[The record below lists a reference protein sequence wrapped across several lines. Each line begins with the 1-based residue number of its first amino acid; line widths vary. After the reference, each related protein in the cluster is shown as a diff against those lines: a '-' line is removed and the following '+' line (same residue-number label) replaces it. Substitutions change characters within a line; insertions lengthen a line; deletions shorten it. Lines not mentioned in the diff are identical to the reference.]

1 MSVPTPHIS
10 AQKGD
15 FAKTV
20 LMPGDPLR
28 AKFIAETFLEE
39 ARLVNNVRGI
49 GGYTGFYQGKRV
61 SVMASGMGM
70 PSMGIYSYE
79 LFRFYE
85 VDHIIRIGTAGAIRA
100 DIKLRDVVAGMGAC
114 TNSSFAQQYQLPGD
128 YAPIASYR
136 MLKTAVDT
144 AKQLGIDLIVGNLYS
159 SDTFYDEREDG
170 LLRWQKMGVMS
181 IEMEAAALYMN
192 AALTGKEALAIC
204 TISDCPLTGESSS
217 SEERQTSFTQMME
230 IALQTAIRL

>member
-39 ARLVNNVRGI
+39 VRLVNNVRGI

-170 LLRWQKMGVMS
+170 LLRWQKMGVLA

>member
-1 MSVPTPHIS
+1 MPVPTPHNS

-28 AKFIAETFLEE
+28 AKFIAETFLEK
-39 ARLVNNVRGI
+39 AILVNNVRGI
-49 GGYTGFYQGKRV
+49 GGYTGFYQGKEV

-79 LFRFYE
+79 LFQFYD

-100 DIKLRDVVAGMGAC
+100 DLKVRDIVVGMAAC
-114 TNSSFAQQYQLPGD
+114 TNSSFVKQYQLPGD

-136 MLKTAVDT
+136 MLETAVNT
-144 AKQLGIDLIVGNLYS
+144 AKKQGVELVVGNLYS
-159 SDTFYDEREDG
+159 SDTFYDEREDS
-170 LLRWQKMGVMS
+170 LLRWQKMGVLAV
-181 IEMEAAALYMN
+181 EMEAAALYIN

-204 TISDCPLTGESSS
+204 TISDCPLTGESCS
-217 SEERQTSFTQMME
+217 SEERQNSFTQMME

>member
-20 LMPGDPLR
+20 LMPGDPLQ

-170 LLRWQKMGVMS
+170 LLRWQKMGVLA

>member
-170 LLRWQKMGVMS
+170 LLRWQKMGVLA

-192 AALTGKEALAIC
+192 AELTEKEALAIC